1 MFCNQCGNQVEDG
14 AKFCPNCGNKVEGE
28 VENNQEISE
37 EVEDLNPISLS
48 KDEDNTSEITEP
60 SVSKDSETQKISLV
74 KPEKANSNEQ
84 SDQINSGYSERRTPP
99 PFVNPA
105 ENSNTAPNYNQSY
118 NPEYANNGGATY
130 QTSTLA
136 VLSLVLGILSI
147 FGFSIITGIP
157 AIITGAISLKNH
169 ENNRGLSIA
178 GIITGAIS
186 LFIAI
191 LIIIILIMASIID

>member
-1 MFCNQCGNQVEDG
+1 MFCNQCGNQVADG

-37 EVEDLNPISLS
+37 DVDNINPISLS
-48 KDEDNTSEITEP
+48 KDEAHTSETTEP
-60 SVSKDSETQKISLV
+60 SVSEDSETQKISLV

-84 SDQINSGYSERRTPP
+84 SYQINSDYSERRTPP
-99 PFVNPA
+99 PFVNSA
-105 ENSNTAPNYNQSY
+105 EYSNTAPNYNQSY
-118 NPEYANNGGATY
+118 NPGYTNNGGATY

-136 VLSLVLGILSI
+136 VLSLVLGILSM
-147 FGFSIITGIP
+147 FGFGILTGIP

-178 GIITGAIS
+178 GIITGAIAS
-186 LFIAI
+186 FIAI